1 MSILVIGG
9 TGNVGSLVV
18 NELLANGGSVRVLTR
33 STDRA
38 GALPPGA
45 EGVVGNLA
53 DPPSLARAFQAV
65 EQVVLITA
73 LHPDEA
79 AHGQNAV
86 RVARKAGARKI
97 VFLSV
102 VLPAD
107 ATHIP
112 HFASKLAIEKSIK
125 ESGLKFTILRA
136 NNFFQND
143 LAFREAMLQH
153 GIYPQPLGSL
163 GVTRVDTRDISD
175 CAVRALST
183 SALDGKTINLNGP
196 TSLTGKDV
204 ARIWS
209 RHLGTEVNYMG
220 DDLSQWAE
228 SAAMTSPAWLVH
240 DLRIMFDYFQ
250 KRGLNGTPVE
260 LREMAAAL
268 GHQPRSFENFVH
280 ETATEWQ
287 ITGGAEHA

>member
-1 MSILVIGG
+1 MSTLVVGG

-18 NELLANGGSVRVLTR
+18 NQLLAQGKAVRVLTR
-33 STDRA
+33 SSDKA
-38 GALPPGA
+38 GTQPEGA
-45 EGVVGNLA
+45 EGAVGNLA
-53 DPPSLARAFQAV
+53 DPPSLARAFQEV
-65 EQVVLITA
+65 EQVMLITA

-86 RVARKAGARKI
+86 RAARKAGARKI

-112 HFASKLAIEKSIK
+112 HFASKLAVEKAIK
-125 ESGLKFTILRA
+125 ESGLAWTILRA

-143 LAFREAMLQH
+143 LSFREVMLEH
-153 GIYPQPLGSL
+153 GVYPQPLGAL
-163 GVTRVDTRDISD
+163 GVTRVDTRDVCD

-183 SALDGKTINLNGP
+183 SALDGKTVPLNGP

-209 RHLGTEVNYMG
+209 KYLGTEVNYMG
-220 DDLSQWAE
+220 DDLSQWAD
-228 SAAMTSPAWLVH
+228 SAAMTLPAWLVH

-250 KRGLNGTPVE
+250 KRGLNASPVE
-260 LREMAAAL
+260 MREVEAAL
-268 GHQPRSFENFVH
+268 GQKPRSFEDFVQ
-280 ETATEWQ
+280 ETAAEWRKKAP
-287 ITGGAEHA
+287 GEGD

>member
-18 NELLANGGSVRVLTR
+18 DRLLAQGKSVRVLTR
-33 STDRA
+33 SAAKA
-38 GALPPGA
+38 GSLPMGA
-45 EGVVGNLA
+45 EAIVGNLA
-53 DPPSLARAFQAV
+53 DPPSLTQAFRDI
-65 EQVVLITA
+65 EQLMLITA

-79 AHGQNAV
+79 AHGQTAV
-86 RVARKAGARKI
+86 RAARKAGVRKI

-102 VLPAD
+102 MLPPD

-125 ESGLKFTILRA
+125 EAGLLWVILRA

-143 LAFREAMLQH
+143 LSFREVMLQH
-153 GIYPQPLGSL
+153 GIYPQPLGML

-175 CAVRALST
+175 CSLRALSGT
-183 SALDGKTINLNGP
+183 DLDGKTINLNGP

-209 RHLGTEVNYMG
+209 KYLGTEVNYMG
-220 DDLSQWAE
+220 DDLSQWAD

-250 KRGLNGTPVE
+250 KRGLNASPVE
-260 LREMAAAL
+260 MRELEAAL
-268 GHQPRSFENFVH
+268 GHKPRGFEDFVQ
-280 ETATEWQ
+280 ETVAEWHRKAP
-287 ITGGAEHA
+287 GEGD